1 MSQSA
6 IFQAIFST
14 DRIVSKGTKKQSHSG
29 THETALRCNELGM
42 VGIVQ
47 NKSGLICVQ
56 QLLSNFAAALLSF
69 YRFALWAHRITL
81 TLFMLS
87 HGRSVFA

>member
-1 MSQSA
+1 
-6 IFQAIFST
+6 
-14 DRIVSKGTKKQSHSG
+14 
-29 THETALRCNELGM
+29 M

-56 QLLSNFAAALLSF
+56 QLLRNFAAALLSF

-81 TLFMLS
+81 TLCMHS
-87 HGRSVFA
+87 HGRNVFCMKAISDLVVATLGTIATTMTAA